1 MIRELDRKIYQVGH
15 YISGVY
21 ENQDGL
27 SVEKSLMQEMKVKI
41 KGRGLMSIILR
52 YENVSHFRFHCGR
65 MGHAAVN
72 CGEGGSNEQGICFSE
87 EFRAP
92 PPLPHVEQEKS
103 LCSKH
108 RRMWCANVSKLKG
121 KGPLHHTR
129 GREYRGETTMNDLT
143 KGKRSVMKV
152 QGAGTKK
159 RQKAPNKSST
169 REALEGMTEEDGVGK
184 QHTAKSEDQDSMEDD
199 GTHDVHLP
207 NLSSKPLMSTQ
218 DETR

>member
-92 PPLPHVEQEKS
+92 PPPPCRTREIFVQQASTHVVRQ
-103 LCSKH
+103 CFQ
-108 RRMWCANVSKLKG
+108 AKG
-121 KGPLHHTR
+121 
-129 GREYRGETTMNDLT
+129 
-143 KGKRSVMKV
+143 
-152 QGAGTKK
+152 QGTSTPYK
-159 RQKAPNKSST
+159 RQ
-169 REALEGMTEEDGVGK
+169 GV
-184 QHTAKSEDQDSMEDD
+184 
-199 GTHDVHLP
+199 
-207 NLSSKPLMSTQ
+207 
-218 DETR
+218 